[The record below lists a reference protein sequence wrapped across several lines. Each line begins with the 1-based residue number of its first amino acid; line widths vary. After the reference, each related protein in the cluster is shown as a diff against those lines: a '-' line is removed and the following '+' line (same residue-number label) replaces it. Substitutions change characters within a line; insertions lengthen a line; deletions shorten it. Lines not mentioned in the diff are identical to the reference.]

1 MAFKGID
8 FGKLSRAMEERRL
21 MSPEDRKQLE
31 ESEEFAR
38 SAKRIYAD
46 ERDRDWASSERK
58 VVKLA
63 YDPEIRFDMNDG
75 FQIQLLYSTDGKPI
89 DFDAGAPNMGRI
101 IYQSSEMESYIGN
114 KERHDAVNKLIDGL
128 EVGDTFTVLGEDR
141 DRSWRD
147 QSGHQRTTTEFVAM
161 RFAQGDVS
169 REEMMKPAPLA
180 QAAKAYVEAE
190 TGQERM
196 AIAARYLG
204 HAPTEKVRSKGPDT
218 GPDVEAISRSAGSQF
233 GR

>member
-8 FGKLSRAMEERRL
+8 FGKLSRAMEERRA
-21 MSPEDRKQLE
+21 MDPEDLNKLE
-31 ESEEFAR
+31 EREEFAR

-46 ERDRDWASSERK
+46 ERNRDAASSERK

-63 YDPEIRFDMNDG
+63 YEPEVRFDMNDG

-101 IYQSSEMESYIGN
+101 IYQSSEMESHIAN
-114 KERHDAVNKLIDGL
+114 KDKHGAIDKLINGM

-141 DRSWRD
+141 ERSWHDRD
-147 QSGHQRTTTEFVAM
+147 NNPRSVTEFVAT
-161 RFAQGDVS
+161 RLAHGDVS

-190 TGQERM
+190 TGEERV
-196 AIAARYLG
+196 AIAERYLG
-204 HAPTEKVRSKGPDT
+204 HAPAEKVRSKGLDT

-233 GR
+233 SR